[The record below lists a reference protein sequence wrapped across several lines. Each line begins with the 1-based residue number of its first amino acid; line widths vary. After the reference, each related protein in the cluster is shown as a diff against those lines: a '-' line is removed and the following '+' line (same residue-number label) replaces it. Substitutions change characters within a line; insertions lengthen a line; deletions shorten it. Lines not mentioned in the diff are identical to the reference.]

1 VVVIGKDDPGVDFPG
16 VAVQEVEPLMTE
28 RGEAFVGF
36 ADDGEVLEASSGEV
50 VVVGPAVDVVWTVG
64 GASPA
69 EAIFEDRLAVLLGEF
84 APTVRGGGHGDAG
97 V

>member
-1 VVVIGKDDPGVDFPG
+1 
-16 VAVQEVEPLMTE
+16 VAVQEIEPLMTE

-36 ADDGEVLEASSGEV
+36 ANDGEVLEAGGGEV
-50 VVVGPAVDVVWTVG
+50 VVGRPAVDVVWTVG

-69 EAIFEDRLAVLLGEF
+69 EAIFEDGLAILLGEF